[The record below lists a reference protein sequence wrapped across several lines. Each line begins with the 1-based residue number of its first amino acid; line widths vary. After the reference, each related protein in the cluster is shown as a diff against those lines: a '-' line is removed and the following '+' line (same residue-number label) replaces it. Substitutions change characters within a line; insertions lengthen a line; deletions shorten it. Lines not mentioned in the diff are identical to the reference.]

1 MVILLGVI
9 MFLSIRET
17 VTSKQILDIP
27 KKNEISF
34 IEIYND
40 FSSNTS
46 KLHTIEDAKDISEI
60 YNALLL
66 VKKNKIMQSID
77 DSPTNI
83 NGKLIRIVLTDSS
96 NNLISLFVYQGN
108 DGKYYIEK
116 PYEGIYEISV
126 QVYETFTKF

>member
-1 MVILLGVI
+1 

-60 YNALLL
+60 YNTLLL

-83 NGKLIRIVLTDSS
+83 NGKLIRIVLADSS

>member
-1 MVILLGVI
+1 M
-9 MFLSIRET
+9 
-17 VTSKQILDIP
+17 SKQILDIP

-83 NGKLIRIVLTDSS
+83 NGKLIRIVLADSS

>member
-66 VKKNKIMQSID
+66 VKKNKIIQSID

-83 NGKLIRIVLTDSS
+83 NGKLIRIVLADSS

>member
-1 MVILLGVI
+1 

-83 NGKLIRIVLTDSS
+83 NGKLIRIVLADSS

>member
-60 YNALLL
+60 YNTLLL

-83 NGKLIRIVLTDSS
+83 NGKLIRIVLADSS

>member
-60 YNALLL
+60 YNTLLL
-66 VKKNKIMQSID
+66 VKKNKIIQSID

-83 NGKLIRIVLTDSS
+83 NGKLIRIVLADSS

>member
-17 VTSKQILDIP
+17 VTSKQMLDIP

>member
-1 MVILLGVI
+1 

-60 YNALLL
+60 YNTLLL
-66 VKKNKIMQSID
+66 VKKNKIIQSID

-83 NGKLIRIVLTDSS
+83 NGKLIRIVLADSS

>member
-83 NGKLIRIVLTDSS
+83 NGKLIRIVLADSS

>member
-1 MVILLGVI
+1 